1 MSESAETRLPKAKIP
16 AAETLKPEGLLGLAV
31 GVVVVAA
38 LFFAREVLIPITLAI
53 LLSFVLAPLVRLL
66 RRGHVPRVLAVILSV
81 FAALAM
87 ILVLGGLIGMQVAQ
101 LAGDLPQY
109 QNTIERKVGTVRA
122 MTVERLAALSAHLGH
137 DMQGGATG
145 PAAPTRPVAGAGA
158 GIATTAGLPG
168 QGRGTAASPTV
179 VEVQPP
185 AATPLELAQ
194 RFAAPILGPLETLG
208 VVFIVAIFILMQQED
223 LRDRLIR
230 LFGSSDLHRTTLAID
245 DAGSRLSRY
254 FLTQLC
260 INAAF
265 GMIVG
270 AGLFLIGVPSPI
282 LWGTLGALL
291 RFVPYVG
298 SFIAAVLPVALA
310 AAVDPG
316 WAMAGWT
323 LALFVVTEAIMGQVV
338 EPLLYGHST
347 GLSPIAVVV
356 VAIFWSWLWGPIGLI
371 LSTPMTL
378 CLVVLGRHVKR
389 LEFFD
394 VLLGDRPALTPV
406 ETFYQR
412 LLAQDPDE
420 VQEQAEALLR
430 TRALSSYYDEVALR
444 GLQLAASDVG
454 RGVLTQDQVVQMR
467 EELHRLIEELDVH
480 DDSNPDPAGAKAE
493 TGVAGVE
500 RPERDT
506 ASEPAPER
514 SAPAAD
520 ELAPAWRGASAVLC
534 VAGRGPLDEAASE
547 MLAQLLRKHG
557 LGAAIASHEAVS
569 RTGIATL
576 DPAGIA
582 MVCVSYLDLS
592 GSPTHLRFLIR
603 RLRARL
609 PGARILIGMWPADGT
624 APGEQATRD
633 SLGADHTAT
642 SLRDAVGQCVA
653 AAHEGSPLAEAV
665 LSAAE

>member
-1 MSESAETRLPKAKIP
+1 MSESASSLPKAKIP

-38 LFFAREVLIPITLAI
+38 LYFAREVLIPITLAI

-66 RRGHVPRVLAVILSV
+66 RRGHVPRVPAVILSV
-81 FAALAM
+81 VVALAA
-87 ILVLGGLIGMQVAQ
+87 ILTLGGLIGMQVAQ

-109 QNTIERKVGTVRA
+109 QSTIERKVDTVRA
-122 MTVERLAALSAHLGH
+122 MTVVRMNALTAHLGRN
-137 DMQGGATG
+137 MQSAGTGTAGTATPPIAKGAAGT
-145 PAAPTRPVAGAGA
+145 AAGAA
-158 GIATTAGLPG
+158 A
-168 QGRGTAASPTV
+168 QGRGTAAAPTV

-185 AATPLELAQ
+185 AATPLELAS

-230 LFGSSDLHRTTLAID
+230 LFGSSDLHRTTLALD

-265 GMIVG
+265 GVIVG
-270 AGLFLIGVPSPI
+270 TGLFLVGVPSPI

-298 SFIAAVLPVALA
+298 SLIAAVLPVALA

-323 LALFVVTEAIMGQVV
+323 LALFVVTEAVMGQVV

-371 LSTPMTL
+371 LSTPLTL

-420 VQEQAEALLR
+420 VQEQAELLLR

-444 GLQLAASDVG
+444 GLQLAASDVA
-454 RGVLTQDQVVQMR
+454 RGVLTQDQVAQLR
-467 EELHRLIEELDVH
+467 ESLHHLIEELDVH
-480 DDSNPDPAGAKAE
+480 DDSNPDPAGARAE
-493 TGVAGVE
+493 PGVAGVE

-506 ASEPAPER
+506 GSDPAPEAV
-514 SAPAAD
+514 APAPD
-520 ELAPAWRGASAVLC
+520 DLAPAWQGATPVLC

-569 RTGIATL
+569 RIGIATL
-576 DPAGIA
+576 DTAGVA
-582 MVCVSYLDLS
+582 MVCVSYLELS
-592 GSPTHLRFLIR
+592 GSPTHLRFLLR

-609 PGARILIGMWPADGT
+609 PGAKILIGLWPADGT
-624 APGEQATRD
+624 TLGEQATRD
-633 SLGADHTAT
+633 SLGADHYAA
-642 SLRDAVGQCVA
+642 SLRDAVAQCVA
-653 AAHEGSPLAEAV
+653 EAHQGSTAPAV
-665 LSAAE
+665 RSAAE

>member
-1 MSESAETRLPKAKIP
+1 VSESAESRLPKAKIP

-66 RRGHVPRVLAVILSV
+66 RRVRVPRVPAVILSV
-81 FAALAM
+81 VAALAT

-109 QNTIERKVGTVRA
+109 QSTIEHKVGTVRA
-122 MTVERLAALSAHLGH
+122 MTVERVAALTAHLGH
-137 DMQGGATG
+137 DMQGGAAG
-145 PAAPTRPVAGAGA
+145 PAAAPTRPAAGS
-158 GIATTAGLPG
+158 ATTTATGLPA

-185 AATPLELAQ
+185 AATPLELAR
-194 RFAAPILGPLETLG
+194 RFAAPILAPLETLG

-230 LFGSSDLHRTTLAID
+230 LFGSSDLHRTTLALD
-245 DAGSRLSRY
+245 DAASRLSRY

-265 GMIVG
+265 GLVIG

-298 SFIAAVLPVALA
+298 SFIAALLPVALA

-323 LALFVVTEAIMGQVV
+323 LALFVVVEAVMSQVV

-371 LSTPMTL
+371 LSTPLTL

-420 VQEQAEALLR
+420 VQEQAEALLK

-454 RGVLTQDQVVQMR
+454 RGVLTQGQIVQMR
-467 EELHRLIEELDVH
+467 EELHRLIEELDGH
-480 DDSNPDPAGAKAE
+480 DDSNPDPAGARAE

-576 DPAGIA
+576 DPAGVA

-592 GSPTHLRFLIR
+592 GSPTHLRFLMR

-609 PGARILIGMWPADGT
+609 PGARILIGLWPADGT
-624 APGEQATRD
+624 APGERATRD

-642 SLRDAVGQCVA
+642 SLRDAVAQCVA
-653 AAHEGSPLAEAV
+653 AAHEGSPMAEV

>member
-1 MSESAETRLPKAKIP
+1 MSESAESRLPKARVP
-16 AAETLKPEGLLGLAV
+16 AAESLKPEGLLGLAV

-38 LFFAREVLIPITLAI
+38 LYLAREVLIPITLSI

-66 RRGHVPRVLAVILSV
+66 RRLHLPRVLAVILSV
-81 FAALAM
+81 VLALGT
-87 ILVLGGLIGMQVAQ
+87 ILMLGGLIGLQVAT
-101 LAGDLPQY
+101 LADGLPQY
-109 QNTIERKVGTVRA
+109 QTTIEHKVDSARA
-122 MTVERLAALSAHLGH
+122 MTVGRMNTLLARIGPAL
-137 DMQGGATG
+137 GGATPPAARPARG
-145 PAAPTRPVAGAGA
+145 DAPAAPPAPPPA
-158 GIATTAGLPG
+158 
-168 QGRGTAASPTV
+168 QGKGTDAAPTV
-179 VEVQPP
+179 VSVQPP
-185 AATPLELAQ
+185 ALSPMELA
-194 RFAAPILGPLETLG
+194 RRYASPVLAPLETLG
-208 VVFIVAIFILMQQED
+208 VVFIVAIFVLMQQED

-230 LFGSSDLHRTTLAID
+230 LFGSSDLHRTTLALD

-265 GMIVG
+265 GVVVG
-270 AGLFLIGVPSPI
+270 LGLLLIGVPSPI

-298 SFIAAVLPVALA
+298 ALIAAVLPVALA

-316 WAMAGWT
+316 WSMAGWT
-323 LALFVVTEAIMGQVV
+323 LALFVVTEGVMGQAV

-371 LSTPMTL
+371 LSTPLTL

-420 VQEQAEALLR
+420 VQEQAEALLK
-430 TRALSSYYDEVALR
+430 TRALSSYYDEVALK
-444 GLQLAASDVG
+444 GLQLAASDVS
-454 RGVLTQDQVVQMR
+454 RGVLTEAQVADLR
-467 EELHRLIEELDVH
+467 DELHHLIEELDVH
-480 DDSNPDPAGAKAE
+480 DDTNPEAGKAGAQP
-493 TGVAGVE
+493 GVAGVE

-506 ASEPAPER
+506 ASRPAPEAV
-514 SAPAAD
+514 APAPED
-520 ELAPAWRGASAVLC
+520 LAPAWRGPAPVLC

-557 LGAAIASHEAVS
+557 LGATIAPFEAAS
-569 RTGIATL
+569 RAGIAGL
-576 DPAGIA
+576 DPEGVA
-582 MVCVSYLDLS
+582 MVCVSYLELS
-592 GSPTHLRFLIR
+592 GSPTHLRFLLR

-609 PGARILIGMWPADGT
+609 PNATILIGLWPADGDLL
-624 APGEQATRD
+624 RD
-633 SLGADHTAT
+633 PASRETLGADHYAT
-642 SLRDAVGQCVA
+642 SLRDAVALCVA
-653 AAHEGSPLAEAV
+653 EAHGPASPEAV
-665 LSAAE
+665 RSAAE